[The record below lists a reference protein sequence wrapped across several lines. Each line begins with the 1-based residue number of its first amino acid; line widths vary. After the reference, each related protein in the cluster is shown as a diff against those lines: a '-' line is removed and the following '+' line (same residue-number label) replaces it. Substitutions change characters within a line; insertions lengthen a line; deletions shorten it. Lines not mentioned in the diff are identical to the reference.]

1 MNFVQGGNGDTII
14 FGYSPVNE
22 IIFRNLPQWGLSFKI
37 GVDSLF
43 NNESAGGR
51 VKIINYIGNR
61 DMVISTSPNDG
72 LVSNSAG
79 PDLSFENT
87 NGTWSTTAN
96 LTGARLFTDGANS
109 AKYGS
114 SVDAAESGKYII
126 IGGPEADGLTGAALL
141 YARNGN
147 NWNLVRKISGVS
159 NNPGGPP
166 FQPTGPRYGYNT
178 CINKSG
184 DVTMINGPYDEGGAG
199 GAIIYTGTNWNT
211 PAYKITGVDGYN
223 MGVGA
228 DMNADGSVIIL
239 GGGNVPV
246 AYDGHTN
253 IFTGNKNLG
262 WKLAQ
267 TITGENYEQLGRTCS
282 INDNGDVIALA
293 SLNGYVSL
301 YTGNPTNKWS
311 LAQKIS
317 GESNPDNGPGN
328 NYQSSTVHNLS
339 LSQDASVIAFSETE
353 SFEYNDITKI
363 FIYTGNAQSKW
374 SLDGVRVSD
383 FVDASDGEAV
393 SVNAQGTTVAVYTR
407 DETLEGAPYAP
418 YIGAVNILKKI

>member
-22 IIFRNLPQWGLSFKI
+22 IVFRDYLEWGLSFKI
-37 GVDSLF
+37 GANSLL
-43 NNESAGGR
+43 NNNSTAGQ
-51 VKIINYIGNR
+51 VKITNYIGNR
-61 DMVISTSPNDG
+61 DMAIITAPYDG
-72 LVSNSAG
+72 LQADSDG

-87 NGTWSTTAN
+87 NGTWPFPTTST
-96 LTGARLFTDGANS
+96 LTGVRLFTDNSNS
-109 AKYGS
+109 ARYGW
-114 SVDAAESGKYII
+114 SVDASESGKYII
-126 IGGPEADGLTGAALL
+126 IGGPEGDGLTGAALL
-141 YARNGN
+141 YTRNGN
-147 NWNLVRKISGVS
+147 SWNLVQKINGVS
-159 NNPGGPP
+159 NNTYGPP
-166 FQPTGPRYGYNT
+166 YQPNGPRYGYNT

-184 DVTMINGPYDEGGAG
+184 DVTMINGPYDEAGKG

-211 PAYKITGVDGYN
+211 PAYKITGVDGNN

-239 GGGNVPV
+239 GGGNVP
-246 AYDGHTN
+246 ASYDGHTN

-267 TITGENYEQLGRTCS
+267 TITGENSERLGETCS

-293 SLNGYVSL
+293 SDNGYVAL
-301 YTGNPTNKWS
+301 YTGNPTSKWS

-317 GESNPDNGPGN
+317 GEFTPQPGN
-328 NYQSSTVHNLS
+328 NYISSRVHNLS

-353 SFEYNDITKI
+353 SFEYNNTTKI
-363 FIYTGNAQSKW
+363 FIYTGNAQSQW

-383 FVDASDGEAV
+383 FGDSSNGEDV

-407 DETLEGAPYAP
+407 LETLLGYGAYV
-418 YIGAVNILKKI
+418 GAVNILKKI

>member
-1 MNFVQGGNGDTII
+1 MNFVQGNGDTII
-14 FGYSPVNE
+14 FGYSPVNQ
-22 IIFRNLPQWGLSFKI
+22 IVFRTLPKWDLSFKI
-37 GVDSLF
+37 GVNDILNNDSTL
-43 NNESAGGR
+43 GQ
-51 VKIINYIGNR
+51 VKVINYIGNR
-61 DMVISTSPNDG
+61 DMAIITAPFDA
-72 LVSNSAG
+72 LNSDSSG
-79 PDLSFENT
+79 PALSFENT
-87 NGTWSTTAN
+87 NGTWTTN
-96 LTGARLFTDGANS
+96 SNGLTGVRLFTDNTNS
-109 AKYGS
+109 AAYGY
-114 SVDAAESGKYII
+114 SVDASESGKYII

-141 YARNGN
+141 YTRNGN
-147 NWNLVRKISGVS
+147 DWNLVQKIKGVS
-159 NNPGGPP
+159 NNTSGPP
-166 FQPTGPRYGYNT
+166 FSPTGPRYGYNT

-184 DVTMINGPYDEGGAG
+184 DVTMINGPYDEAGAG

-246 AYDGHTN
+246 SYDGHTN

-293 SLNGYVSL
+293 SRNGFASL
-301 YTGNPTNKWS
+301 YTGNATNKWS

-317 GESNPDNGPGN
+317 GAITAPGL
-328 NYQSSTVHNLS
+328 QTLSIDNLS
-339 LSQDASVIAFSETE
+339 LSQDASVIALNQTE
-353 SFEYNDITKI
+353 YFEFNNLTATV
-363 FIYTGNAQSKW
+363 IYTGNAQSKW
-374 SLDGVRVSD
+374 SLDGVW
-383 FVDASDGEAV
+383 ASDYNTFPSFGEDV

-407 DETLEGAPYAP
+407 GDLPEGYGS
-418 YIGAVNILKKI
+418 YGGAVNILKKI

>member
-14 FGYSPVNE
+14 FGYSPSNE
-22 IIFRNLPQWGLSFKI
+22 LNFRNLPQWGLSFKI

-43 NNESAGGR
+43 NNDSFAGR
-51 VKIINYIGNR
+51 VKIINYIGDR
-61 DMVISTSPNDG
+61 DMVISTNPYDD
-72 LVSNSAG
+72 LLSNSAG
-79 PDLSFENT
+79 PRLSFENT

-96 LTGARLFTDGANS
+96 LTGALLFTDSANS

-126 IGGPEADGLTGAALL
+126 IGGRDADGLTGAALL
-141 YARNGN
+141 YTRNGN
-147 NWNLVRKISGVS
+147 NWNLVQKISGVV
-159 NNPGGPP
+159 NNAGSPP
-166 FQPTGPRYGYNT
+166 SQPAGARYGT
-178 CINKSG
+178 SVSINKSG

-199 GAIIYTGTNWNT
+199 GALIYTGTNWNT
-211 PAYKITGVDGYN
+211 PAYKITGVEGN
-223 MGVGA
+223 FMGLGA

-239 GGGNVPV
+239 GAGPIPSVYG
-246 AYDGHTN
+246 GHTN

-267 TITGENYEQLGRTCS
+267 TITGVGGELLGQTCS

-293 SLNGYVSL
+293 SQSGYVAL
-301 YTGNPTNKWS
+301 YTGNATNKWS
-311 LAQKIS
+311 LAQRIS
-317 GESNPDNGPGN
+317 GEFKAQPGN
-328 NYQSSTVHNLS
+328 NYQSSTVHHLS

-353 SFEYNDITKI
+353 SFEYNDIIKI

-383 FVDASDGEAV
+383 FGDIFSNGEPV

-407 DETLEGAPYAP
+407 DETLAGYGS

>member
-1 MNFVQGGNGDTII
+1 MNFIQGGNGDTII

-22 IIFRNLPQWGLSFKI
+22 IVFRDYLEWGLSFKI
-37 GVDSLF
+37 GVNSLF
-43 NNESAGGR
+43 NNDSDYGR

-61 DMVISTSPNDG
+61 DMAIITAPYDG
-72 LVSNSAG
+72 LQAVSDG

-87 NGTWSTTAN
+87 NGTWSTTSA

-109 AKYGS
+109 AKYGW

-126 IGGPEADGLTGAALL
+126 IGGPEADDLTGAALL

-147 NWNLVRKISGVS
+147 NWNLVKKINGVS
-159 NNPGGPP
+159 NNPYGP
-166 FQPTGPRYGYNT
+166 FMAANGSRYGTNT
-178 CINKSG
+178 SINKSG
-184 DVTMINGPYDEGGAG
+184 DVTMINGPYDEAGAG
-199 GAIIYTGTNWNT
+199 GAIIYTGTNWIT
-211 PAYKITGVDGYN
+211 PAYKITGVEGYF

-239 GGGNVPV
+239 GGGNAPSFVP
-246 AYDGHTN
+246 YDGHTN

-267 TITGENYEQLGRTCS
+267 TITGVNSERLGQTCS

-293 SLNGYVSL
+293 SLNGYVAL
-301 YTGNPTNKWS
+301 YTGNATNKWS
-311 LAQKIS
+311 LAQRIS
-317 GESNPDNGPGN
+317 GEFTPQPGN
-328 NYQSSTVHNLS
+328 NYTSSRVHNLS

-353 SFEYNDITKI
+353 SYEYNDITKT
-363 FIYTGNAQSKW
+363 FIYTRNAQSQW

-383 FVDASDGEAV
+383 FVDSSYGEDV

-407 DETLEGAPYAP
+407 GETLAGYGGYE
-418 YIGAVNILKKI
+418 GAVNILKKI

>member
-1 MNFVQGGNGDTII
+1 MNFVQGDNGDTII
-14 FGYSPVNE
+14 FGYAPSNE
-22 IIFRNLPQWGLSFKI
+22 VTFRNLPQWGLSFKI
-37 GVDSLF
+37 GVDQLL
-43 NNESAGGR
+43 NNNSTIGR
-51 VKIINYIGNR
+51 VKITNYIGNR
-61 DMVISTSPNDG
+61 DMVIDTNPLDPLFGGNFS
-72 LVSNSAG
+72 G
-79 PDLSFENT
+79 PGLSFENV
-87 NGTWSTTAN
+87 NGTWSTTST
-96 LTGARLFTDGANS
+96 LTGIRVYSDDQS
-109 AKYGS
+109 AQYGW

-126 IGGPEADGLTGAALL
+126 IGGPEADGRTGAALL

-147 NWNLVRKISGVS
+147 NWNLVQKINGVS
-159 NNPGGPP
+159 NNTSGPP
-166 FQPTGPRYGYNT
+166 FTFPGPRYGLNVS
-178 CINKSG
+178 INKNG
-184 DVTMINGPYDEGGAG
+184 DVTMINGPYDEAGAG

-246 AYDGHTN
+246 PYDGHTN

-267 TITGENYEQLGRTCS
+267 TITGENSERLGSTCS

-317 GESNPDNGPGN
+317 GEFTPIAGN
-328 NYQSSTVHNLS
+328 NYVSSTVHNLS
-339 LSQDASVIAFSETE
+339 LNQDASVIAFSETE
-353 SFEYNDITKI
+353 SFEYNNVTKI

-383 FVDASDGEAV
+383 FGDSSYGEAV

-407 DETLEGAPYAP
+407 GETLAGYES
-418 YIGAVNILKKI
+418 YIGAVNILKKS

>member
-22 IIFRNLPQWGLSFKI
+22 IIFKNLPQWGLSFKI

-43 NNESAGGR
+43 NNNSSAGR

-61 DMVISTSPNDG
+61 DMVISTSPLQG
-72 LVSNSAG
+72 LVANSAG

-96 LTGARLFTDGANS
+96 LTGALLFTDGANS
-109 AKYGS
+109 AKYGF

-126 IGGPEADGLTGAALL
+126 IGGSDADGLTGAALL

-147 NWNLVRKISGVS
+147 NWNLVQKINGVS
-159 NNPGGPP
+159 NNTSGPP
-166 FQPTGPRYGYNT
+166 FAPTGPRYGT
-178 CINKSG
+178 SVCINKSG
-184 DVTMINGPYDEGGAG
+184 DVTMINGPYDEAGKGGAL
-199 GAIIYTGTNWNT
+199 IYTGTNWNT
-211 PAYKITGVDGYN
+211 PAYKITGVEGTY

-239 GGGNVPV
+239 GPGPVPAV
-246 AYDGHTN
+246 YGGHTN

-267 TITGENYEQLGRTCS
+267 TITGEGNELLGRKCS

-293 SLNGYVSL
+293 SQSGYVSL

-317 GESNPDNGPGN
+317 GEFTAAQGGGN

-339 LSQDASVIAFSETE
+339 LNQDASVIAFSETE
-353 SFEYNDITKI
+353 TFEYNNITKTC
-363 FIYTGNAQSKW
+363 IYTGNAQSKW
-374 SLDGVRVSD
+374 SLDAVR
-383 FVDASDGEAV
+383 ASNFGDSSNGEDV

-407 DETLEGAPYAP
+407 GETLAGYESYV
-418 YIGAVNILKKI
+418 GAVNILKKI

>member
-1 MNFVQGGNGDTII
+1 MNFVQGGNGGTII

-22 IIFRNLPQWGLSFKI
+22 IVFRDYLEWGLSFKI
-37 GVDSLF
+37 GVNPLF
-43 NNESAGGR
+43 HNYSTAGH
-51 VKIINYIGNR
+51 VKITNYTGNR
-61 DMVISTSPNDG
+61 DMAIITAPYAG
-72 LVSNSAG
+72 LNSDSSG
-79 PDLSFENT
+79 PALSFENT
-87 NGTWSTTAN
+87 NGTWTTDSN
-96 LTGARLFTDGANS
+96 GLTGVRLFTDNNNS
-109 AKYGS
+109 AQYGY

-141 YARNGN
+141 YTRNGN
-147 NWNLVRKISGVS
+147 NWNLVKKINGVS
-159 NNPGGPP
+159 NNAGSPP
-166 FQPTGPRYGYNT
+166 YAPTGPRYGYNT

-184 DVTMINGPYDEGGAG
+184 DVTMINGPYDEAGKG

-211 PAYKITGVDGYN
+211 PAYKITGVDGHN

-239 GGGNVPV
+239 GGGNIP
-246 AYDGHTN
+246 ASYDGHTN

-267 TITGENYEQLGRTCS
+267 TITGENSERLGETCS

-293 SLNGYVSL
+293 SDNGYVAL
-301 YTGNPTNKWS
+301 YTGNATNKWS

-317 GESNPDNGPGN
+317 GEFTPQAGN
-328 NYQSSTVHNLS
+328 NYISSRVHNLS

-353 SFEYNDITKI
+353 SFEYNNITKT
-363 FIYTGNAQSKW
+363 FIYTRNAQSQW
-374 SLDGVRVSD
+374 SLDGVRISD
-383 FVDASDGEAV
+383 FGDSFNGEDV

-407 DETLEGAPYAP
+407 LETLPLYGETYK
-418 YIGAVNILKKI
+418 GAVNILKKI